1 MGYCVHGGKNILK
14 SWNIWLIW
22 LTNPAITK
30 GESRKQT
37 STSQQTQQTNK
48 NKTTKDEII
57 NSSSLFNPAMHLRQC
72 SELCAS

>member
-1 MGYCVHGGKNILK
+1 LK
-14 SWNIWLIW
+14 SWNIW

-37 STSQQTQQTNK
+37 STNQQAQQTNK

-57 NSSSLFNPAMHLRQC
+57 NFSSLFNPAMHLRQC